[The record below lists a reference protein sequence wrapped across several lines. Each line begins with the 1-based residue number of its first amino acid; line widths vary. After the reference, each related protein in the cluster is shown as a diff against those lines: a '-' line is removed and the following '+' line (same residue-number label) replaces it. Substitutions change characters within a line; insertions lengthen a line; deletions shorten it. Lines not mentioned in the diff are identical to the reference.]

1 MQDPKAELV
10 AQSSMSEH
18 VFHASTKIEGD
29 KIGVAEVQQTTAEAT
44 PAKATYNSDDHLH
57 ETQTFTSNP

>member
-10 AQSSMSEH
+10 AQSSMNEH

-29 KIGVAEVQQTTAEAT
+29 KIGVA
-44 PAKATYNSDDHLH
+44 
-57 ETQTFTSNP
+57 